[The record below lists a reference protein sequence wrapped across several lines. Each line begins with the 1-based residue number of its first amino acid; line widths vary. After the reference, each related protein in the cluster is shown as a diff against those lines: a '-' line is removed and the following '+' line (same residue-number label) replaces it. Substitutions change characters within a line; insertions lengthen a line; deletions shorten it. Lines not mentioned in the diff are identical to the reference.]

1 MKHNVMLTIASLL
14 SIVLMTFHFTD
25 DVLREGGMAVRGA
38 WNLIA
43 VLILLVWL
51 YGTLVLAERRS
62 GYIIM
67 LIGSLLALLPYPLGA
82 RTMEPEM
89 GPAPVVPGKQVRPLA
104 SNADPRASPNTP
116 YWAGD
121 TPPADHH
128 DPLRCFQGVA
138 CCEFRCEL
146 PLQDSNL
153 VRGAKRPLFAL
164 QRVTARDASPCGA
177 AFSARRVGRPT
188 RAVVGSNPT
197 GGSVPLTP

>member
-1 MKHNVMLTIASLL
+1 ALRIAAWVRDARPPHDPRANRGHQRGRQGQGRLL
-14 SIVLMTFHFTD
+14 
-25 DVLREGGMAVRGA
+25 LRLDAPRA
-38 WNLIA
+38 
-43 VLILLVWL
+43 
-51 YGTLVLAERRS
+51 RRDR
-62 GYIIM
+62 
-67 LIGSLLALLPYPLGA
+67 ALLPYPLGA

-104 SNADPRASPNTP
+104 CNADPGASPSTP
-116 YWAGD
+116 CWPGD